1 MTRASFAVLISAAST
16 TPASAEPNST
26 EPGSIQL
33 VYDGGCPF
41 CSAFAAMGEL
51 RGGLPQLRIVD
62 GRADHTLRRQLK
74 ARGFD
79 LAQGAVLIEGE
90 RCWHGAEAVQRLCAQ
105 LQPSSALLALLSAVF
120 AEQKRSR
127 RLYPLLLA
135 ARRGALALRGLPLD
149 PDEGAPLNL

>member
-16 TPASAEPNST
+16 TPASAEPGT
-26 EPGSIQL
+26 IQL
-33 VYDGGCPF
+33 VFDGGCPF

-51 RGGLPQLRIVD
+51 RGGLPQLRIID
-62 GRADHTLRRQLK
+62 GRADHALRRQLK

-79 LAQGAVLIEGE
+79 LARGAVLIEGE
-90 RCWHGAEAVQRLCAQ
+90 HCWHGAEAVQRLCAQ
-105 LQPSSALLALLSAVF
+105 LRPSSTLLSLLTAVF
-120 AEQKRSR
+120 GEEERSR

-149 PDEGAPLNL
+149 PDDTARLSL